1 MAVDM
6 QILSPQVL
14 GFWVRCI
21 RTASKWSQEALAE
34 ASGLNLRT
42 IQRIEAGEHASVTTR
57 RSLARG
63 LGYENPDVFDDPA
76 FVGEVHKLLE
86 TVSDHKQNERFPDHL
101 RLEADPVQT
110 GDALGRL
117 IAASSAYVFNCA
129 DDLSAG
135 VKEQAAALFDLL
147 QDYGDVWSDLTH
159 ADRLTASRSFDENLA
174 DFEHSGAMLYSAT
187 RATKIVG
194 SIWTDKTPV
203 PITIGYLTVVPKD
216 REIVQI
222 MVPKRICP

>member
-1 MAVDM
+1 MTTEM
-6 QILSPQVL
+6 HTLSPQLL

-34 ASGLNLRT
+34 SSGLNLRT
-42 IQRIEAGEHASVTTR
+42 IQRIEAGQPASVTTR

-63 LGYENPDVFDDPA
+63 LGYDNADVFDDPA
-76 FVGEVHKLLE
+76 FVAEVLKLLE
-86 TVSDHKQNERFPDHL
+86 TAADHGEKERYPDHL
-101 RLEADPVQT
+101 KLPAEPVRT

-117 IAASSAYVFNCA
+117 IGASSAYVFNC
-129 DDLSAG
+129 DDELSDQ

-159 ADRLTASRSFDENLA
+159 GDRLSASRSFDENLVE
-174 DFEHSGAMLYSAT
+174 FEQHGARLYSAT

-194 SIWTDKTPV
+194 SMWTDKTPL
-203 PITIGYLTVVPKD
+203 PITIGYVTVVPKD
-216 REIVQI
+216 REIGHI
-222 MVPKRICP
+222 MVPKGV